1 MATITEDI
9 KKLLGGS
16 TDERLEII
24 EKRTRDRLLLI
35 LGSGLIEIPSEL
47 EYVVLDV
54 SLKRFNRIGQ
64 EGMQSYSQ
72 EGLSMTF
79 SESDFDEY
87 ADEIESWRKSK
98 EAEGDKKIGRFR
110 LY

>member
-1 MATITEDI
+1 MAITDDL

-16 TDERLEII
+16 SDERLEVI
-24 EKRTRDRLLLI
+24 EKRTRERLLLI
-35 LGSGLIEIPSEL
+35 LGSDIKEVPSEL

-87 ADEIESWRKSK
+87 ANEIESWRKSK
-98 EAEGDKKIGRFR
+98 EAEGDKKLGRFR
-110 LY
+110 VY

>member
-1 MATITEDI
+1 MSLTEDI
-9 KKLLGGS
+9 KSLLSG
-16 TDERLEII
+16 TPEERLEVI
-24 EKRTRDRLLLI
+24 EKRTRERLLVI
-35 LGSGLIEIPSEL
+35 IGSSIKEVPQEL
-47 EYVVLDV
+47 DYIVMDVV
-54 SLKRFNRIGQ
+54 LKRFNRIGQ

>member
-1 MATITEDI
+1 MSLTEDI
-9 KKLLGGS
+9 KSLLSG
-16 TDERLEII
+16 TPDERLEVI
-24 EKRTRDRLLLI
+24 EKRTRERLLVI
-35 LGSGLIEIPSEL
+35 IGSSIKEVPQEL
-47 EYVVLDV
+47 DYIVMDVV
-54 SLKRFNRIGQ
+54 LKRFNRIGQ

-98 EAEGDKKIGRFR
+98 ETEGDKKIGRFR

>member
-1 MATITEDI
+1 MAITDDL

-16 TDERLEII
+16 SDERLEVI

-35 LGSGLIEIPSEL
+35 LGSDIKEVPPEL
-47 EYVVLDV
+47 DYIVMDVV
-54 SLKRFNRIGQ
+54 LKRFNRIGQ

-79 SESDFDEY
+79 AESDFDEY
-87 ADEIESWRKSK
+87 ANEIEAWQKSK
-98 EAEGDKKIGRFR
+98 EEENNKKIGRFR

>member
-1 MATITEDI
+1 MSLTEDI
-9 KKLLGGS
+9 KSLLSG
-16 TDERLEII
+16 TPEERLEVI
-24 EKRTRDRLLLI
+24 EKRTRERLLVI
-35 LGSGLIEIPSEL
+35 IGSSIKEAPSEL
-47 EYVVLDV
+47 DYIVMDVV
-54 SLKRFNRIGQ
+54 LKRFNRIGQ

>member
-1 MATITEDI
+1 MAITDDL
-9 KKLLGGS
+9 KMLLGGS
-16 TDERLEII
+16 LDERLAVI

-35 LGSGLIEIPSEL
+35 LGSDIYEVPPEL

>member
-1 MATITEDI
+1 MSLTEDI
-9 KKLLGGS
+9 KSLLSG
-16 TDERLEII
+16 TPEERLEVI
-24 EKRTRDRLLLI
+24 EKRTRERLLVI
-35 LGSGLIEIPSEL
+35 IGSSIKEVPSEL
-47 EYVVLDV
+47 DYIVMDVV
-54 SLKRFNRIGQ
+54 LKRFNRIGQ

-98 EAEGDKKIGRFR
+98 ETEGNKKIGRFR

>member
-1 MATITEDI
+1 MAITDDL

-16 TDERLEII
+16 SDERLEVI
-24 EKRTRDRLLLI
+24 EKRTRERLLLI
-35 LGSGLIEIPSEL
+35 IGSDIKEVPSEL

-98 EAEGDKKIGRFR
+98 EAENDKKIGRFR

>member
-1 MATITEDI
+1 MSLTEDI
-9 KKLLGGS
+9 KSLLSG
-16 TDERLEII
+16 TPDERLEVI
-24 EKRTRDRLLLI
+24 EKRTRERLLVI
-35 LGSGLIEIPSEL
+35 IGSSIKEVPQEL
-47 EYVVLDV
+47 DYIVMDVV
-54 SLKRFNRIGQ
+54 LKRFNRIGQ

>member
-1 MATITEDI
+1 MAITDDL
-9 KKLLGGS
+9 KMLLGGS
-16 TDERLEII
+16 LDERLEVI
-24 EKRTRDRLLLI
+24 EKRTRDRFLLI
-35 LGSGLIEIPSEL
+35 LGSEIPSEL
-47 EYVVLDV
+47 EYVVFDV

-87 ADEIESWRKSK
+87 ADEIEAWRKSK
-98 EAEGDKKIGRFR
+98 EADGDKKIGRFR

>member
-1 MATITEDI
+1 MSLTEDI
-9 KKLLGGS
+9 KSLLSG
-16 TDERLEII
+16 TPEERLKVI
-24 EKRTRDRLLLI
+24 EKRTRERLLVI
-35 LGSGLIEIPSEL
+35 IGSSIKEVPSEL
-47 EYVVLDV
+47 DYIVMDVV
-54 SLKRFNRIGQ
+54 LKRFNRIGQ

-98 EAEGDKKIGRFR
+98 EAKGDKKIGRFR

>member
-1 MATITEDI
+1 MAITYEI

-16 TDERLEII
+16 SDERLEII
-24 EKRTRDRLLLI
+24 EKCTRERLLLI
-35 LGSGLIEIPSEL
+35 LGSDLKEVPPEL

-98 EAEGDKKIGRFR
+98 ETEGNKKIGRFR

>member
-1 MATITEDI
+1 MAITDDI

-16 TDERLEII
+16 SDERLEVI
-24 EKRTRDRLLLI
+24 EKRTRERLLLI
-35 LGSGLIEIPSEL
+35 LGSDIEVPPEL

-98 EAEGDKKIGRFR
+98 ETEGDKKIGRFR

>member
-1 MATITEDI
+1 MSLTEDI
-9 KKLLGGS
+9 KSLLSG
-16 TDERLEII
+16 TPEERLKVI
-24 EKRTRDRLLLI
+24 EKRTRERLLVI
-35 LGSGLIEIPSEL
+35 IGSSIKEVPSEL
-47 EYVVLDV
+47 DYIVMDVV
-54 SLKRFNRIGQ
+54 LKRFNRIGQ

-98 EAEGDKKIGRFR
+98 EADGNKKIGRFR